1 MCSNQNIAMKVSP
14 QCPPDMIFRK
24 YEISAFTG
32 KKINIRR
39 RLDHFL
45 QNFEVSGF
53 TPAYGNAQYNHF
65 QHVKVLIFTFI
76 GLLLPEWVRTHPL
89 FLDAS
94 FIGFYKVS
102 AV

>member
-1 MCSNQNIAMKVSP
+1 MKVSP
-14 QCPPDMIFRK
+14 QCPPAMIFAK
-24 YEISAFTG
+24 SEISAFTG

-45 QNFEVSGF
+45 QKFEVSGF
-53 TPAYGNAQYNHF
+53 TTANGNAQYNHF
-65 QHVKVLIFTFI
+65 QYVKVLIFTSMA
-76 GLLLPEWVRTHPL
+76 LLLPEWVHIHPL
-89 FLDAS
+89 CLDTS

>member
-1 MCSNQNIAMKVSP
+1 MYSNQNIGMKVSP
-14 QCPPDMIFRK
+14 KCPPDMIFQK

-53 TPAYGNAQYNHF
+53 RRATGNAQYNHF
-65 QHVKVLIFTFI
+65 QHVKVLIFTSMA
-76 GLLLPEWVRTHPL
+76 LLLSEWVHTHPL
-89 FLDAS
+89 CLDTNL
-94 FIGFYKVS
+94 IGFYKVS